1 MGQVPGSKRTLAAF
15 ASGLVASALAC
26 AAARVTAPKA
36 LEFSPSIEFQG
47 LLAEMPQQRSV
58 VVRNPDYFRVRA
70 VDAVTTSCGCI
81 VVVDRPRSIP
91 PRSSA
96 EIVLEATPRG
106 SAPPSESRL
115 TLVSGGRAQHA
126 RLTLEV
132 VPLFEGWPEAARAE
146 RLGERACV
154 KLHPAYCSSIEAA
167 SYFDADDVEVPA
179 AIRESASGCLIVH
192 PGGAPPHKLAVRF
205 KRLPPFAW
213 AGPVTDPVFERKS
226 R

>member
-1 MGQVPGSKRTLAAF
+1 MPGPKRGLVAF
-15 ASGLVASALAC
+15 VSGLVASAVAC
-26 AAARVTAPKA
+26 SAAWVSAPKA
-36 LEFSPSIEFQG
+36 LEFSPSIEFHG

-70 VDAVTTSCGCI
+70 VDAVTTSCGCM

-126 RLTLEV
+126 RMTLEV

-146 RLGERACV
+146 RLGERLCV
-154 KLHPAYCSSIEAA
+154 RLNPAYRGSVEAA
-167 SYFDADDVEVPA
+167 SFFDADDVEF
-179 AIRESASGCLIVH
+179 SAVISNSTSECLIVH
-192 PGGAPPHKLAVRF
+192 PGRASPQKLAVKF
-205 KRLPPFAW
+205 KHLPTFAW
-213 AGPVTDPVFERKS
+213 AGPVVDPVTERKS